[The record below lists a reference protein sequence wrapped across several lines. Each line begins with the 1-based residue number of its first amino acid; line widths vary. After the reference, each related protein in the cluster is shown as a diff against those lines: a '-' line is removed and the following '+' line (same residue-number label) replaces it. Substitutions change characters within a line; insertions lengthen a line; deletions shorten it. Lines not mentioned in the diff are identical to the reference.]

1 MYRNVEIN
9 IPMFIGI
16 IILIA
21 TITAALV
28 LGINNII
35 KIKDES
41 NQKYNLTSSEL
52 KNWLIN
58 YNENIN

>member
-28 LGINNII
+28 LEINNII